1 MPREERSA
9 RHRVLIIDDEESTRL
24 LLARYL
30 SKDLKIEAQLAG
42 TCEQALRFAGDYAYD
57 AILLDLLMPGIGGL
71 EAIDRILAMK
81 DITPES
87 KGPEEFNRQRRFYA
101 NGMGGLPIIGDADH
115 VAKSLADLS
124 NAGLTGIGISFINY
138 LDELPFFRDEVLP
151 RLERLG
157 VREPIRT
164 TLTSFDRGTP

>member
-1 MPREERSA
+1 MPREQRPA

-71 EAIDRILAMK
+71 EVLREIRSASPNAATPVVIISVVSDQETIERCLAAGASAYHVK
-81 DITPES
+81 PV
-87 KGPEEFNRQRRFYA
+87 RRA
-101 NGMGGLPIIGDADH
+101 EI
-115 VAKSLADLS
+115 VASIQGQLAS
-124 NAGLTGIGISFINY
+124 RRKPS
-138 LDELPFFRDEVLP
+138 R
-151 RLERLG
+151 
-157 VREPIRT
+157 
-164 TLTSFDRGTP
+164 

>member
-1 MPREERSA
+1 MMPREQRPA

-71 EAIDRILAMK
+71 EVLREIRGAGPNAATPVLVISVVSDPETIERCRAAGASAYHVKPVRRSEIVASVQQELA
-81 DITPES
+81 S
-87 KGPEEFNRQRRFYA
+87 R
-101 NGMGGLPIIGDADH
+101 
-115 VAKSLADLS
+115 
-124 NAGLTGIGISFINY
+124 
-138 LDELPFFRDEVLP
+138 
-151 RLERLG
+151 
-157 VREPIRT
+157 REP
-164 TLTSFDRGTP
+164 

>member
-1 MPREERSA
+1 MPREQRPA

-71 EAIDRILAMK
+71 EVLREIRSASPNAATPVVMISVVSDPETIERCLAAGASAYHVK
-81 DITPES
+81 PV
-87 KGPEEFNRQRRFYA
+87 RRA
-101 NGMGGLPIIGDADH
+101 EI
-115 VAKSLADLS
+115 VASVQKQLAS
-124 NAGLTGIGISFINY
+124 RRKPS
-138 LDELPFFRDEVLP
+138 R
-151 RLERLG
+151 
-157 VREPIRT
+157 
-164 TLTSFDRGTP
+164 